1 MRRKYDHAKLSQSAC
16 LLEGLCICLMRT
28 GGDFAVIIHSYPD
41 CANVLP
47 RGIPGQLPG
56 RFFCTNLR
64 ESDVMA
70 GTTTDRLSECI
81 KLVAEVENPVAI
93 YVFGSCLSELIGD
106 DIESVAAA
114 AAGSLSTPVIAVTSS
129 GLDDT
134 SQKRVIDR
142 HAELM
147 YCAAQ
152 NKPDPQ
158 PLTVNLI
165 GLAWDDGE
173 IEEILAGAG
182 IGVNVHLNEKS
193 PLSDWC
199 RLPAGALNVVIDKD
213 LYSNLMEKIKKEV
226 GTPFMEVPIPTG
238 VAGTDSFFMKIAGHF
253 KRRSE
258 MKAVIDENRKEA
270 ADALSAKAAD
280 WKGLKLA
287 YNIGTER
294 NYVPYITAKNGLCEV
309 NSFRELGFDVTL
321 LIQGS
326 PEADRVLFISR
337 LLDEMKITA
346 DFDIFVDN
354 VSMTPALRKKAYDL
368 VYCVGAMAE
377 MVSPAKVP
385 MIALGSLLTGY
396 RGCLRNLALIENALA
411 DRRE

>member
-1 MRRKYDHAKLSQSAC
+1 
-16 LLEGLCICLMRT
+16 MRT
-28 GGDFAVIIHSYPD
+28 DGNFAVIIHSYPD
-41 CANVLP
+41 CANV
-47 RGIPGQLPG
+47 IPKGMLGQLPG

-64 ESDVMA
+64 ESDVMS
-70 GTTTDRLSECI
+70 GTTMDRLQECV
-81 KLVAEVENPVAI
+81 KLVAEVENPDAV

-114 AAGSLSTPVIAVTSS
+114 AAGELSTTVIAVTSS

-147 YCAAQ
+147 YCAARTGPGTQ
-152 NKPDPQ
+152 K

-165 GLAWDDGE
+165 GLPYDDGE
-173 IEEILAGAG
+173 IEEILAEAG

-193 PLSDWC
+193 RMSDWIK
-199 RLPAGALNVVIDKD
+199 LLSGALNVVLDKE
-213 LYSNLMEKIKKEV
+213 LYSNLTGRMKAEH
-226 GTPFMEVPIPTG
+226 GTPLIEVPIPAG
-238 VAGTDSFFMKIAGHF
+238 VKGTDSFFLKIAAHF
-253 KRRSE
+253 KRKSQ
-258 MKAVIDENRKEA
+258 MKSVIEEKRKEA
-270 ADALSAKAAD
+270 FEAVARKKAD

-287 YNIGTER
+287 YNIGTDR
-294 NYVPYITAKNGLCEV
+294 NYIPHITARNGLCEV
-309 NSFRELGFDVTL
+309 DFFRELGFDVTL

-326 PEADRVLFISR
+326 PEPDRVLFISR

-354 VSMTPALRKKAYDL
+354 VSMTPALKKKNYNL

-377 MVSPAKVP
+377 MVRPTQVP
-385 MIALGSLLTGY
+385 MIALGSLRTGY
-396 RGCLRNLALIENALA
+396 NGCLYNLGLIEKTLEGRH
-411 DRRE
+411 D